1 MKHYITYD
9 ENKPQCIWGTGKSEK
24 ESHGDAIEQFGEID
38 IVPPTIALKTI
49 ECSSNVFE
57 YVLDH
62 GGYNVPWENIKGIA
76 QLTDSQKISFTK
88 KEVQAIRKALDILD
102 SKLRK

>member
-9 ENKPQCIWGTGKSEK
+9 ENKPHCVWGTGKSEI
-24 ESHGDAIEQFGEID
+24 ESRGDAVDQFGEID

-49 ECSSNVFE
+49 ECEKDVFQ

-62 GGYNVPWENIKGIA
+62 GGHNVPWENIGGIA
-76 QLTDSQKISFTK
+76 QLTDGQRVSFTK
-88 KEVQAIRKALDILD
+88 KEVQAIKVALDILN
-102 SKLRK
+102 SKFN